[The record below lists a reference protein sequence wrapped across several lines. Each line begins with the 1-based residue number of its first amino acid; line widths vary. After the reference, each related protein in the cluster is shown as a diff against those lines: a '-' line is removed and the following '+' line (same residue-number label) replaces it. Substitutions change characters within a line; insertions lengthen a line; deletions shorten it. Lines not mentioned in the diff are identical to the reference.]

1 MMRQERC
8 TGRST
13 GALRVLAE
21 IQQFAHFTAAEQ
33 RYIRRSLDVAQFGAD
48 ATEHWA
54 RGIVEAGSI
63 GEQAKLY
70 GEIDRLKG
78 LLASE
83 LDVDDTSTLLP
94 GLIKLSAFDLK
105 NGKLTSFGAY
115 RFLYERLFG
124 APVRPWLLSAFG
136 SAATLP
142 AIHPEFRAELMR
154 SLADRDIREAG
165 WSSHEASF
173 IPEWVEKV
181 PTALL

>member
-1 MMRQERC
+1 MMRRDRC
-8 TGRST
+8 IKGST
-13 GALRVLAE
+13 GALRILAE

-48 ATEHWA
+48 AAEHWA
-54 RGIVEAGSI
+54 RGMVEAAHI
-63 GEQAKLY
+63 GQQANLY
-70 GEIDRLKG
+70 RGIDPLKT
-78 LLASE
+78 LLVSE
-83 LDVDDTSTLLP
+83 LDADDTSTVLP
-94 GLIKLSAFDLK
+94 TLIKLSAFDLQ

-124 APVRPWLLSAFG
+124 APVRPWLLSAF
-136 SAATLP
+136 SAAATLP
-142 AIHPEFRAELMR
+142 CIHPELRAELMR

-165 WSSHEASF
+165 WSNHEASF